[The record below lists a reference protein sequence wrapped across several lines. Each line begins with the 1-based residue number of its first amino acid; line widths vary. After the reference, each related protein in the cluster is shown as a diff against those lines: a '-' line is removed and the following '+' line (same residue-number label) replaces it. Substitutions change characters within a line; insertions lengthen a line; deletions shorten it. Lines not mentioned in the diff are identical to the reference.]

1 MFVFQKTRRLIGFFL
16 LLAIVLGGMLGA
28 LALYGGALWP
38 SADGDKVYNKGKF
51 VVDAS
56 HGSDGYIM
64 MKYSANSS
72 KLKVRIS
79 RNDTV
84 YTYNLNS
91 NGEYES
97 FPLQMG
103 SGKYTCSL
111 YENISGN
118 KYSQLGKV
126 NFSVDIENE
135 DYAYLYPNQYVNY
148 GPDSPAVALSM
159 EICSG
164 LTTDEE
170 KIIAVRDY
178 IKKNFL
184 YDFVKAAT
192 APAGTLPDI
201 DSCLEKRMGICQ
213 DLTALAACMLRVQG
227 IPAKLVIGYADRNYH
242 SWNSVLVNGEYRT
255 LDVTADVKGLPS
267 GAVYTVE
274 RCY

>member
-1 MFVFQKTRRLIGFFL
+1 MISFFL
-16 LLAIVLGGMLGA
+16 LFIIVLGGTLGA

-38 SADGDKVYNKGKF
+38 RADGDKLYNKGKF

-56 HGSDGYIM
+56 HSNDGYVM
-64 MKYSANSS
+64 MKFEPTSS

-79 RNDTV
+79 KDETV
-84 YTYNLNS
+84 YTYNLN
-91 NGEYES
+91 GEGEFET

-111 YENISGN
+111 YKNIGGN
-118 KYSQLGKV
+118 RYSQLGKV
-126 NFSVDIENE
+126 NFKVEITDENS
-135 DYAYLYPNQYVNY
+135 AYLYPNQYVNY
-148 GPDSPAVALSM
+148 NPDSAAVALSN
-159 EICSG
+159 EICEG
-164 LTTDEE
+164 LTTEEE
-170 KIIAVRDY
+170 KYAAIRDY

-201 DSCLEKRMGICQ
+201 DSCLETRMGICQ

-227 IPAKLVIGYADRNYH
+227 IPTQLVIGYADRNYH
-242 SWNSVLVNGEYRT
+242 SWNSALIGGEYRT
-255 LDVTADVKGLPS
+255 LDVTAEVKGLPA
-267 GAVYTVE
+267 GTVYTVE